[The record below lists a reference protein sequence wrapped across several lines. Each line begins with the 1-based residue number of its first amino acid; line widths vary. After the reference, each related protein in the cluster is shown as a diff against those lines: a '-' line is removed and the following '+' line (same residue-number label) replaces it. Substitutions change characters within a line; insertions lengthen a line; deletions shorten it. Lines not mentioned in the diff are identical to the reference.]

1 MANQDVEL
9 PLDLVDYVH
18 SMLCERVTFIKNSE
32 ALNIYDPRRL
42 KRLLTKAL
50 GHKFRVFDNF
60 TIEELSDQIQ
70 TLLLVR
76 EYGAN
81 WGIFHV
87 KTALA
92 RLDVRPPKRKIART
106 LQITSGDLFLLEYD

>member
-9 PLDLVDYVH
+9 PVDLVDYVH
-18 SMLCERVTFIKNSE
+18 SMLCERITFKKISK
-32 ALNIYDPRRL
+32 ALIISDPRQL

-60 TIEELSDQIQ
+60 TIEELFDRIQ
-70 TLLLVR
+70 TLLPLR
-76 EYGAN
+76 EHGTN

-87 KTALA
+87 KTTLA
-92 RLDVRPPKRKIART
+92 YLDVS
-106 LQITSGDLFLLEYD
+106 LQEERL